1 MARMTDTERRAY
13 LLKVHAMCIRRAED
27 NRKNPARHCYHL
39 QLAQQTRRAMCAQQI
54 ERKR

>member
-1 MARMTDTERRAY
+1 MARMSDTERRAY

-54 ERKR
+54 ERK